1 MKKDKVAPLY
11 DDTGPKS
18 YKGMTLEAREA
29 QLTALAYDL
38 VEKRLREGTATSQET
53 THFLRMGSTKEKREA
68 RLDELEMELK
78 EAKREA
84 LESAKRME
92 ELYKDAIGAV
102 MTYQSPVT
110 RTPVTDR
117 HE

>member
-1 MKKDKVAPLY
+1 MKKKDPAPLT
-11 DDTGPKS
+11 DDTGPKPR
-18 YKGMTLEAREA
+18 KGTSLEAREA
-29 QLTALAYDL
+29 QLTALAYDE
-38 VEKRLREGTATSQET
+38 VERRIMNHEATSQELV
-53 THFLRMGSTKEKREA
+53 HFLRMGSSKEKREA
-68 RLDELEMELK
+68 EMDRLEMELK

-92 ELYKDAIGAV
+92 DLYKDAIGAV
-102 MTYQSPVT
+102 LSYQSPVT